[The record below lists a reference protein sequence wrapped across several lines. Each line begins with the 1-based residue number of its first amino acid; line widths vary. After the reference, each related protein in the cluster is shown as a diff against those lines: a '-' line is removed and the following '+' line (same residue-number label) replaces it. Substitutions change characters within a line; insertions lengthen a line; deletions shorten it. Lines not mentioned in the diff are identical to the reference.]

1 MIQKYPAT
9 SLEELTMRKL
19 YRYFGQ
25 YNNKFYNT
33 GCCVLPQIKKCREKN
48 VWNIITELSAGLVY
62 LRMLI
67 SRLWD
72 NDHLSDWSAVSSS
85 GQSPVWASRY
95 IYQCQQPNTFTVHIS
110 QTLSHLHSFQLNL
123 IEILN
128 MCGSLNAMKYSIFF
142 EKREETQDVRHNKY
156 L

>member
-25 YNNKFYNT
+25 YNHKFYNT
-33 GCCVLPQIKKCREKN
+33 GRQPQIKKCREKN

-62 LRMLI
+62 PRMLI

-72 NDHLSDWSAVSSS
+72 NDHLSDWSAVSSP
-85 GQSPVWASRY
+85 GQSPAWV
-95 IYQCQQPNTFTVHIS
+95 N
-110 QTLSHLHSFQLNL
+110 
-123 IEILN
+123 ILPKAR
-128 MCGSLNAMKYSIFF
+128 GLG
-142 EKREETQDVRHNKY
+142 
-156 L
+156 